1 MAKAKGAIVVDIEA
15 GCRVSLKG
23 EQSLRSIY
31 REEDGFVRCRTSENV
46 LVWVQAES
54 LTMLPLEHQTKL
66 PIGKNR
72 EAEIFWIEWVEIQV
86 RPDIKDEPPD
96 EAIQNHRCVG
106 IITLVPKSGT
116 KGSQCQVVWQ
126 VSQGKIQEQGLQI
139 DNLAKIYLEQ
149 GYKIVG
155 QKHYG
160 QWKFHLEKPNIRCRA
175 IWSLKQWKSREI
187 DELYYLGTVTSEG
200 KELDIAESTSF
211 PGQLIRL
218 PDQPQETSHLAIGTK
233 NKDKK
238 LRFRE
243 NRLWEDNR
251 TSNTARYKKYA
262 FDERPFQYRRAI
274 LKLDDQLLIGNCREW
289 IGNEKVTVQ
298 GVELVLTPRNE
309 QKYVLRRRFN
319 LRPIYDIKRPNT
331 NIDADSLKYKQELDK
346 YLQRKS
352 PTPLRATFAKHRD
365 ELGFWL
371 FPGYEIRVPEDSYSS
386 GQNWTSWVPLASE
399 QGKFVMAGNYSDQ
412 ARICLFMKQGQ
423 VRASCRLVPPLT
435 LQEFRVDSCEAPAS
449 NTDVFLLKDKNLRLY
464 YVGPEDVNKLT
475 GEPHPEIHHRF
486 EMGYGETL
494 LIPESQL
501 EFDDGSFSKAQ
512 LTLFYGD
519 LIKVISFKETRVE
532 YSGNDQ
538 SYQYILN
545 IKSLYLQWSEARQ
558 LYYQRSRYQIVH
570 LLHLN
575 PQSQKLEISYIDGFN
590 EDKLAQQRKFEPKRF
605 KAYLTPESRDRL
617 SQRQQRWRDN
627 EESDPVIFGRLDEE
641 RFKSSHGRDIYFD
654 HVRLS
659 FVESEKGS
667 CLLNRDLVFL
677 RANKIIKSGENDMAL
692 TLKPPKGFDQEDIGK
707 DAKSLRVLRRSFSA
721 RENLLKQIHQEKG
734 EYYFQDDRLLIQLDQ
749 KQERKITSHLLM
761 KGDQAP
767 TRKASALIGAVSNL
781 GKAGLLATIVSADDR
796 GVVKI
801 EYKPGIFIRLEPYQI
816 QSRPDDLPKGTVVR
830 IEASDGKVNITRAA
844 FANAQYVSENI
855 RPVVILPTNDIKRL
869 APKNWASQ
877 GRFTIGGL
885 PDITAHPGTYINEQ
899 WQNTPPSQA
908 ITDLMARQHPK
919 IACLGEAATGDYRIA
934 PPSDNF
940 PCGHLTRIDNSL
952 TVQYVPLNST
962 PTDSNNPILPWHLLS
977 FGDESV
983 QHIINRANSA
993 SWRYHDN
1000 ETFTWVS
1007 DTQKLEVEKLCD
1019 YTVWT
1024 GPIFFQSVNGE
1035 LRLRYTQ
1042 SEFHRFGFPVEEL
1055 IYALKQGGRSHFY
1068 PIAGISESVAGRSQ
1082 SLEYTLWIELAPGR
1096 LVELPTQLI
1105 VRRSGVNNKYQSLT
1119 NLMYWQG
1126 FAPGDQVE
1134 LELVSTDP
1142 LTIDRI
1148 ALKNWIPGAR
1158 HAFGSNRCFLPVE
1171 AVDEKQGEITLG
1183 RGEFKLTLP
1192 FADQNPNWLMA
1203 ILTPENDI
1211 HGITPTSP
1219 KRHPKPNDVVFLE
1232 INAQDQLAVVGFET
1246 MKPVPVL
1253 DKKPVPVLDKKPV
1266 PVLDKKKADDW
1277 KRHPITGCLIT
1288 SNDSS
1293 GKLSLNEELLKDWI
1307 SAAGGVLPVTV
1318 EGLHKPEDQ
1327 QAQHLL
1333 FFSMRHQQDAALI
1346 PPGCISLARF
1356 VDLLPDQCTAMLRCG
1371 GGLITL
1377 PMREI
1382 VSGLDPSLYTEAAA
1396 KLKHNQ
1402 VSFWLCQEQ
1411 NGIKVGFSDDFSNQ
1425 NLLVKSLDILLQKD
1439 GEGEAGL
1446 ICQSVETTTLHWFP
1460 IQEAAWTAL
1469 SVAEF
1474 RDVFKSKGTF
1484 KVKRKPPKNGVKT
1497 SIISVLD
1504 VPDVKDESEKIV
1516 VGQELFVQVVKQVE
1530 TNDENKQRY
1539 LVKSL
1544 KTQVILDC
1552 EIYEDCQPLQP
1563 GETLPVEVVSHI
1575 KGSPEL
1581 ITVVPVGKK
1590 PKYLDLPTWMTKQLP
1605 ELGEL
1610 RQSIRQYFRWRHSES
1625 FINPGDP
1632 SDLLDRLLCHYFND
1646 TYGTTDGK
1654 AARNSDP
1661 KSQLEVAKQWEQQN
1675 RYKPEINAA
1684 FAIMAILLLN
1694 KHEETKLE
1702 AYQLT
1707 QNLGLR
1713 ALRSLHIEVLY
1724 QRWFNTQDNR
1734 QRTDGLWQR
1743 LQELESEEH
1752 LYVPLTENSPAAI
1765 RLFCNAVEM
1774 RSDNELLPI
1783 ANSLSAA
1790 LGELSSTVELEKN
1803 AYITKGLI
1811 DLYLTL
1817 HPKSRINKL
1826 QKYHTDQL
1834 HKILKRIDQNEWNIM
1849 LLDPLHPQ
1857 EHIKADWKS
1866 WILQQIDHLNALTDK
1881 SIALEENINKL
1892 NDGFRRINQ
1901 IIEE

>member
-1 MAKAKGAIVVDIEA
+1 MSFNGSNIRKHPKSTLLALGIFVVVMVPVFLGQAKFSEVSPVLIVLI
-15 GCRVSLKG
+15 
-23 EQSLRSIY
+23 
-31 REEDGFVRCRTSENV
+31 
-46 LVWVQAES
+46 
-54 LTMLPLEHQTKL
+54 PLL
-66 PIGKNR
+66 LYGKNDGG
-72 EAEIFWIEWVEIQV
+72 QQ
-86 RPDIKDEPPD
+86 PP
-96 EAIQNHRCVG
+96 A
-106 IITLVPKSGT
+106 
-116 KGSQCQVVWQ
+116 
-126 VSQGKIQEQGLQI
+126 
-139 DNLAKIYLEQ
+139 
-149 GYKIVG
+149 
-155 QKHYG
+155 
-160 QWKFHLEKPNIRCRA
+160 
-175 IWSLKQWKSREI
+175 
-187 DELYYLGTVTSEG
+187 
-200 KELDIAESTSF
+200 
-211 PGQLIRL
+211 
-218 PDQPQETSHLAIGTK
+218 
-233 NKDKK
+233 
-238 LRFRE
+238 
-243 NRLWEDNR
+243 
-251 TSNTARYKKYA
+251 
-262 FDERPFQYRRAI
+262 
-274 LKLDDQLLIGNCREW
+274 
-289 IGNEKVTVQ
+289 
-298 GVELVLTPRNE
+298 
-309 QKYVLRRRFN
+309 
-319 LRPIYDIKRPNT
+319 
-331 NIDADSLKYKQELDK
+331 
-346 YLQRKS
+346 
-352 PTPLRATFAKHRD
+352 
-365 ELGFWL
+365 
-371 FPGYEIRVPEDSYSS
+371 
-386 GQNWTSWVPLASE
+386 
-399 QGKFVMAGNYSDQ
+399 
-412 ARICLFMKQGQ
+412 
-423 VRASCRLVPPLT
+423 
-435 LQEFRVDSCEAPAS
+435 
-449 NTDVFLLKDKNLRLY
+449 LY
-464 YVGPEDVNKLT
+464 YVGPEDVNELT
-475 GEPHPEIHHRF
+475 REPHPEIHHRF

-501 EFDDGSFSKAQ
+501 EFDDSSFSKAQ
-512 LTLFYGD
+512 LHLFYGD
-519 LIKVISFKETRVE
+519 QIKVISFKETRVE
-532 YSGNDQ
+532 DSGNDPG
-538 SYQYILN
+538 YPYILN

-558 LYYQRSRYQIVH
+558 LYYQRSHYQIVH

-575 PQSQKLEISYIDGFN
+575 PQSQALEISYIDGFN
-590 EDKLAQQRKFEPKRF
+590 ENALAQQRKFEPKRF
-605 KAYLTPESRDRL
+605 KAYLTQESQVRL

-677 RANKIIKSGENDMAL
+677 RANKIIKSGKNDMAL
-692 TLKPPKGFDQEDIGK
+692 TLKPPKGFDKEDIGK
-707 DAKSLRVLRRSFSA
+707 DAKKLRVLRRSFSD
-721 RENLLKQIHQEKG
+721 RENLLKQIYQEKG
-734 EYYFQDDRLLIQLDQ
+734 EYYFQDDRLLIQLAQ

-796 GVVKI
+796 SGVQI
-801 EYKPGIFIRLEPYQI
+801 EYKPGIFIHLKPNQI
-816 QSRPDDLPKGTVVR
+816 QSLPDDLPKGTIVR
-830 IEASDGKVNITRAA
+830 IEASDRKVNITRAA

-869 APKNWASQ
+869 APEDWASQ
-877 GRFTIGGL
+877 GRLTIGGL
-885 PDITAHPGTYINEQ
+885 PDIVAHFGTYINEQ
-899 WQNTPPSQA
+899 WHNTPSSQA
-908 ITDLMARQHPK
+908 ITDLMARRHPK
-919 IACLGEAATGDYRIA
+919 IACLGETATGDYRIA

-962 PTDSNNPILPWHLLS
+962 PTDSNNPILPWHFLS

-1007 DTQKLEVEKLCD
+1007 DAQKFEVEKLCD
-1019 YTVWT
+1019 HTVWT

-1055 IYALKQGGRSHFY
+1055 IYALKQRERSHSY

-1082 SLEYTLWIELAPGR
+1082 SSEYTLWIELAPGR

-1105 VRRSGVNNKYQSLT
+1105 VWRSGVNNKYQSLT
-1119 NLMYWQG
+1119 NLMHWQG

-1219 KRHPKPNDVVFLE
+1219 KRHPQPNDVVFLE
-1232 INAQDQLAVVGFET
+1232 INAQDQLTVVGFET
-1246 MKPVPVL
+1246 MKPLL
-1253 DKKPVPVLDKKPV
+1253 DRGE
-1266 PVLDKKKADDW
+1266 ADAW
-1277 KRHPITGCLIT
+1277 KRHPINGCLIT
-1288 SNDSS
+1288 SNDS
-1293 GKLSLNEELLKDWI
+1293 GKLFLKKELLKDWI
-1307 SAAGGVLPVTV
+1307 RAAGGVLPVTV

-1327 QAQHLL
+1327 HLL
-1333 FFSMRHQQDAALI
+1333 FFSMRHQQDGTLI

-1356 VDLLPDQCTAMLRCG
+1356 VDLLPDQYTAMLRCG

-1382 VSGLDPSLYTEAAA
+1382 VSGLDRSLYTEVAAQ
-1396 KLKHNQ
+1396 LKQNQ
-1402 VSFWLCQEQ
+1402 VSFWLRREQ
-1411 NGIKVGFSDDFSNQ
+1411 NNIKVGFSDDFSNQ
-1425 NLLVKSLDILLQKD
+1425 DLLVESLDILLQKD

-1460 IQEAAWTAL
+1460 IQEAAWTTL
-1469 SVAEF
+1469 SIAEF
-1474 RDVFKSKGTF
+1474 RDVFKSKGAF
-1484 KVKRKPPKNGVKT
+1484 KVRRKPISLKNQGVKT

-1504 VPDVKDESEKIV
+1504 VPDVKDESEKLV

-1539 LVKSL
+1539 LVESL

-1563 GETLPVEVVSHI
+1563 GETLPVEVASHI

-1610 RQSIRQYFRWRHSES
+1610 RQSIRPYFRWRKSEQYIVNS
-1625 FINPGDP
+1625 SN
-1632 SDLLDRLLCHYFND
+1632 SLDRLLCHYFND
-1646 TYGTTDGK
+1646 AYGTTYGK
-1654 AARNSDP
+1654 TARNSDP
-1661 KSQLEVAKQWEQQN
+1661 KRQLEVAKQWEQQN

-1684 FAIMAILLLN
+1684 FAIMEILLLN
-1694 KHEETKLE
+1694 KHEETKVE

-1707 QNLGLR
+1707 QNLGRR

-1724 QRWFNTQDNR
+1724 QRWLNNPDHR
-1734 QRTDGLWQR
+1734 QRKDGLWQR
-1743 LQELESEEH
+1743 LQELESEQH
-1752 LYVPLTENSPAAI
+1752 LYVPLKKNSPAAI
-1765 RLFCNAVEM
+1765 RQFCNAVEM
-1774 RSDNELLPI
+1774 RSDKALLPI

-1790 LGELSSTVELEKN
+1790 LGELSSTVELEHH
-1803 AYITKGLI
+1803 AWITKNLI

-1817 HPKSRINKL
+1817 HPKSRIKKL
-1826 QKYHTDQL
+1826 QKYHTDKLQE
-1834 HKILKRIDQNEWNIM
+1834 ILKLIDQNRLDIM
-1849 LLDPLHPQ
+1849 LLEPLHYHVQPHHYSKDLGKIDLWEELFPQ

-1866 WILQQIDHLNALTDK
+1866 WILQQIDHLDALTDN
-1881 SIALEENINKL
+1881 SISLGENINELKCR
-1892 NDGFRRINQ
+1892 FRRINQ